1 MKGRPAVDIP
11 PVVALHQTHPQPAVA
26 DVPGEVR
33 RLWRASRLPQRL
45 RPGASVAVAVGS
57 RGVANLA
64 AIVRATLDA
73 IRELGARPFV
83 VAAMGSHGG
92 ATAAGQRMLLADYG
106 VSEAA
111 LG

>member
-1 MKGRPAVDIP
+1 MDTP
-11 PVVALHQTHPQPAVA
+11 PVVALRQTHPQPAVA

-83 VAAMGSHGG
+83 VAAPKVPLRSANASASEPAGSS
-92 ATAAGQRMLLADYG
+92 AT
-106 VSEAA
+106 SP
-111 LG
+111 